1 LQQAWFRVRGVPY
14 NKRSAKTLAYV
25 DSLVGVATEVDKST
39 LNKVDFVR
47 LKIAARDVS
56 RVPAILSY
64 FYDFFFER
72 EVMLEEKNDS
82 IAVSVQANK
91 KDLEKFS
98 SKA

>member
-1 LQQAWFRVRGVPY
+1 LQQACFRVRGVPY

-56 RVPAILSY
+56 RVPAILS
-64 FYDFFFER
+64 FFER

-82 IAVSVQANK
+82 IVVSIQANK